1 MSRYTGSVNRKSRRL
16 GFSILEN
23 NKEFLKG
30 KKREYAPGQHG
41 AANRKLSG
49 YGQQLAEKQ
58 KLALMYGLN
67 NRQFERYFKIA
78 KLMKGA
84 TSMNLLIVLESR
96 LDNLVYRMGFAST
109 RRAARQLVNHG
120 HILVNGKKV
129 DIPSYVC
136 EVNDVISVKE
146 KSRKLPIVLASLNNE
161 TLKFVQTN
169 KGEFSSKY
177 IRFPERSELSPDIK
191 ETYVVEW
198 FSRIVK

>member
-41 AANRKLSG
+41 ANNRKLSG

-67 NRQFERYFKIA
+67 NRQFERYFKMA

-120 HILVNGKKV
+120 HVLVNGKKV
-129 DIPSYVC
+129 DIPSYIC
-136 EVNDVISVKE
+136 EVNDVISIKE
-146 KSRKLPIVLASLNNE
+146 KSRKLPIVLANLNTE

-177 IRFPERSELSPDIK
+177 VRFPERSELSPDIK

>member
-16 GFSILEN
+16 VFSILEN

-67 NRQFERYFKIA
+67 NRQFERYFKMA

-96 LDNLVYRMGFAST
+96 LDNLVYRAGFAST

-120 HILVNGKKV
+120 HVLVNGKKV

-136 EVNDVISVKE
+136 EVNDVISIKE
-146 KSRKLPIVLASLNNE
+146 KSRKLPIVLANLNNY

-177 IRFPERSELSPDIK
+177 VRYPERSELSPDIK